1 VRSRTSRYNAVVQAS
16 GGLRKSSPAVIA
28 LLFASAWLAGAGA
41 MRASEIEPLL
51 LLVRQEGTE
60 AGASANS
67 LQIYRIPLAA
77 TLLAVGDRPWG
88 LDLTFPVSLGF
99 YDLNTASSVG
109 DVVSRVSTVS
119 VAPGVEFLVPV
130 SQRWR
135 LKPYGE
141 VSLGMTTSGETTEV
155 QYAAGVRARGG
166 YRNGPYQLAAGLG
179 AHYASTRASH
189 LDVSDYTTLELG
201 LDFQRS
207 LGFRL
212 AGREA
217 SGGVYGIGRWFP
229 DLRIEGAGDRIL
241 DVQRVLEV
249 GLSFSTAPEMSLLG
263 IKLPWIALGYR
274 FGDMFQGIRLSF
286 SFPF

>member
-1 VRSRTSRYNAVVQAS
+1 MPPPRR
-16 GGLRKSSPAVIA
+16 
-28 LLFASAWLAGAGA
+28 AWLAVATA
-41 MRASEIEPLL
+41 ILAAFLPSSPVIAQALEIEPLL
-51 LLVRQEGTE
+51 LLVRQESTE
-60 AGASANS
+60 AGASANG
-67 LQIYRIPLAA
+67 LQIYRIPLAV

-109 DVVSRVSTVS
+109 DVVGRISTVS

>member
-1 VRSRTSRYNAVVQAS
+1 MRVARPFRGAWLAVVTAIIAAFS
-16 GGLRKSSPAVIA
+16 PSSPAIA
-28 LLFASAWLAGAGA
+28 QAL
-41 MRASEIEPLL
+41 EIEPLL
-51 LLVRQEGTE
+51 LLLRQEGTE
-60 AGASANS
+60 AGASGSS

-109 DVVSRVSTVS
+109 DIVGRISTVS

-155 QYAAGVRARGG
+155 QYAAGVRARGD
-166 YRNGPYQLAAGLG
+166 YRSGPYKLAAGLG

-189 LDVSDYTTLELG
+189 VDVSDYTTLELG
-201 LDFQRS
+201 LDVQRS

-241 DVQRVLEV
+241 NVKRVLEI
-249 GLSFSTAPEMSLLG
+249 GLSFSTAPQMSLLG